1 MLKAYYLDKKSN
13 KVYGVKVSRLELSW
27 TNDEKNNENERAW
40 EIRRIEFESV
50 DGSIRCVN
58 AHENRY
64 DVTNILDSNRCC
76 YLYQDKECTQLLA
89 EFCMDG
95 CGNTN
100 LILGKYG
107 HRRVWYDD
115 DMQIGFDLRL
125 EEFMDDNKYL
135 VQLDRKTINSGLR
148 LFFYHIVVYGGNMER
163 EKQEVVYDAVNDE
176 ILFTPYIRFKD
187 RKVDAIFANSALANE
202 FIQSQRE
209 VIDFEEE
216 ETPNETKKKEL
227 QSKLTELQ
235 KEIEN
240 IKTEISLLA

>member
-40 EIRRIEFESV
+40 EIKRIEFESV
-50 DGSIRCVN
+50 DGSIKCVN
-58 AHENRY
+58 INENRY
-64 DVTNILDSNRCC
+64 DVKNILDVNGCC
-76 YLYQDKECTQLLA
+76 YLYRDKECTHLLA
-89 EFCMDG
+89 KFAMDG
-95 CGNTN
+95 YGDTCRT
-100 LILGKYG
+100 LGKFGYG
-107 HRRVWYDD
+107 RGWYDD

-125 EEFMDDNKYL
+125 DEFMEDNKYL

-148 LFFYHIVVYGGNMER
+148 LLFYHIVVYGGNMER
-163 EKQEVVYDAVNDE
+163 EKKEVVYDAVNDE
-176 ILFTPYIRFKD
+176 IIFTPYIRYKD
-187 RKVDAIFANSALANE
+187 RKVDGIFANSALANE

>member
-1 MLKAYYLDKKSN
+1 MHSPFDYLDKKSN
-13 KVYGVKVSRLELSW
+13 KVYGVKVSTLELYRV
-27 TNDEKNNENERAW
+27 DDKEYW

-58 AHENRY
+58 AHGNRY

-89 EFCMDG
+89 EFCMVG
-95 CGNTN
+95 CGNTD
-100 LILGKYG
+100 LFLGKYG
-107 HRRVWYDD
+107 HRKVWYDKYND
-115 DMQIGFDLRL
+115 LFIGFDMCLQR
-125 EEFMDDNKYL
+125 FMDENKQL
-135 VQLDRKTINSGLR
+135 VQLDKRKTMIDPDVR
-148 LFFYHIVVYGGNMER
+148 LFFNHIVVYGGNKEC
-163 EKQEVVYDAVNDE
+163 EQKEVVYDAVNDE
-176 ILFTPYIRFKD
+176 IIFTPYIRYKD
-187 RKVDAIFANSALANE
+187 RKVDGIFANSALANE